1 MATRTEFP
9 EALSGQLERYLS
21 QAVTDGIRD
30 MSDLREVCR
39 QTTEIIAAAELDL
52 SYEVGWL
59 YTSASNKTI
68 FLFLGKDLSD
78 PDNPV
83 VKDVQRLSIGGSTWT
98 DDYDPQ

>member
-1 MATRTEFP
+1 MAQTVFPDDLYTE
-9 EALSGQLERYLS
+9 LETYLS
-21 QAVTDGIRD
+21 NAVTDGIRD
-30 MSDLREVCR
+30 MTDLRTVCAEAAR
-39 QTTEIIAAAELDL
+39 IIGNHTLNL

-59 YTSASNKTI
+59 YTAASNKTI

-78 PDNPV
+78 PESPV

>member
-1 MATRTEFP
+1 MAQTVFPDDLYTE
-9 EALSGQLERYLS
+9 LETYLS
-21 QAVTDGIRD
+21 NAVTDGIRD
-30 MSDLREVCR
+30 MTDLRTVCAEAAR
-39 QTTEIIAAAELDL
+39 IIDTHTLGL

-59 YTSASNKTI
+59 YTSSSNRTI

>member
-1 MATRTEFP
+1 MAQTVFPDDLYTE
-9 EALSGQLERYLS
+9 LETYLS
-21 QAVTDGIRD
+21 NAVTEGIRD
-30 MSDLREVCR
+30 MTDLRTVCA
-39 QTTEIIAAAELDL
+39 EAARMIGADTRIDL

-59 YTSASNKTI
+59 YTAASNRTI

-78 PDNPV
+78 PERPV